1 MAFANPWIGFALNN
15 AYANRVLY
23 GALGALD
30 RDAFNAPRPG
40 FFDSLAATLN
50 HIYAVD
56 LYYLDAL
63 EGGGLGLTVFDREMV
78 EDVATLG
85 GLQAEADMR
94 FASFCSKLD
103 EAVLTREVTT
113 HRPEGARIETVGAIL
128 PHLVQHQVH
137 HRGQAHVQLSDA
149 GIEPPQLDEFFLDYD
164 RAELAK
170 AYHG

>member
-23 GALGALD
+23 GALGELEAE
-30 RDAFNAPRPG
+30 AFTAPRPG
-40 FFDSLAATLN
+40 FFASLAETMN
-50 HIYAVD
+50 HIYEVD

-63 EGGGLGLTVFDREMV
+63 EEGGLGLTVYDRDPVDDV
-78 EDVATLG
+78 EALAQ
-85 GLQAEADMR
+85 LQAEADMR

-103 EAVLTREVTT
+103 EAALTREVTT
-113 HRPEGARIETVGAIL
+113 HRPEGARLEAVGAIL

-137 HRGQAHVQLSDA
+137 HRGQAHVQLSHA

-164 RAELAK
+164 RAELAQ